1 MEHYNPESG
10 EPLSDEVDYNHS
22 YWIDLV
28 MSFVA
33 GIHVEEDKIIV
44 DPLQLGLQWFIMRNV
59 LIRGHRYAVSWAEK
73 ENIDAVPVGMKIMR
87 DGETIFE
94 SDVIEKVEIVG

>member
-1 MEHYNPESG
+1 
-10 EPLSDEVDYNHS
+10 
-22 YWIDLV
+22 
-28 MSFVA
+28 
-33 GIHVEEDKIIV
+33 
-44 DPLQLGLQWFIMRNV
+44 MRNV